1 MGAVKMDEKL
11 ELEEQIRIAYKKL
24 KASVYFDKTL
34 LPLRDRIVAFEGPDA
49 STKLSDLY
57 ANLKSEDCKKW
68 EIYKA
73 NILNK
78 IDVLVFPKK
87 LMDWSEEN
95 QIIFNTDCEPIQL
108 EKAQYFIDLPVEGHI
123 LGVLWILS
131 VGLSLDDRNDPD
143 NMLMYEHSYGNR
155 LRKTLVNPKSKNIT
169 YSPNLFEA
177 YFSQYESWRDK
188 ALQYAKSRLDDK
200 QDALILTLDFRS
212 FFYSVDITRDAFD
225 ETLRYLK
232 NIDVVKNPN
241 SWYRRVHEFVYE
253 VLVKYSEMIQTIS
266 TDPELTIKHRTILPI
281 GFLPSN
287 ILSNWALTP
296 FDNAIVKRWNPVYYG
311 RYVDDVIIVDKVE
324 KNSPL
329 RKLAQGTTEHGTK
342 LRLQT
347 VIDYYFRSCPSD
359 RSMSPDCLDEK
370 AIFVKVD
377 KRERT
382 PKQIGKK
389 ATVYRINPSI
399 LEESQG
405 KGKPNIQIQNDKV
418 KVFYF
423 REGAT
428 MALLDCFRTQIAQN
442 ASEFRFLPEID
453 TVLEHNNYSEIFHL
467 HNNDSIN
474 KLRGVTGVELDKFS
488 LSKFLGKYRKVGNMI
503 RDKKEGGFDKD
514 LLTILDKRAL
524 IENYTLWERLLE
536 IMIVNNRLD
545 SYQKLIE
552 KIADAIA
559 DLKIP

>member
-1 MGAVKMDEKL
+1 MDEKL

-24 KASVYFDKTL
+24 KASAYFDKTL

-188 ALQYAKSRLDDK
+188 ALEYAKSRLDDK

-232 NIDVVKNPN
+232 NIDEVKNPN

-324 KNSPL
+324 K
-329 RKLAQGTTEHGTK
+329 
-342 LRLQT
+342 T
-347 VIDYYFRSCPSD
+347 V
-359 RSMSPDCLDEK
+359 
-370 AIFVKVD
+370 
-377 KRERT
+377 
-382 PKQIGKK
+382 
-389 ATVYRINPSI
+389 
-399 LEESQG
+399 
-405 KGKPNIQIQNDKV
+405 
-418 KVFYF
+418 
-423 REGAT
+423 
-428 MALLDCFRTQIAQN
+428 
-442 ASEFRFLPEID
+442 
-453 TVLEHNNYSEIFHL
+453 H
-467 HNNDSIN
+467 
-474 KLRGVTGVELDKFS
+474 
-488 LSKFLGKYRKVGNMI
+488 
-503 RDKKEGGFDKD
+503 
-514 LLTILDKRAL
+514 
-524 IENYTLWERLLE
+524 
-536 IMIVNNRLD
+536 
-545 SYQKLIE
+545 
-552 KIADAIA
+552 
-559 DLKIP
+559 